1 MYGIPI
7 PPTQA
12 VEPDQLANPAL
23 PPASIGVRRARLL
36 VRRVRG
42 DSLLRNSVY
51 GMATTAAT
59 SALGYLYWIMAARV
73 YPARDVGLGAALVAA
88 MTLAS
93 SFSSL
98 GFGATLVRL
107 LPRRTASRA
116 WSTLL
121 NAGLACGVATG
132 LVAGLMTVLILPM
145 TVHALADPWRRPLM
159 TALLVCGVPLWTA
172 STLLDAAFLSARAAG
187 NILARNTVFSALKAP
202 LLVAPLV
209 VSPHGADGATV
220 IVGSWVL
227 ATALALIAGFVL
239 LRRVKPDYDPLAWR
253 VGADIRVLRG
263 SLAAQQLIDLG
274 GAAPLYL
281 LPLLVT
287 ARLSPAQ
294 NAYFYTTWMIGGLF
308 FAVSPAVA
316 SALFAE
322 AAYVVGDKSV
332 GTAARSALALSAA
345 LLGPVIVLML
355 LRGSLVLGLFGPAY
369 PRYGTV
375 LLALLVI
382 SAVPDAITNIYVGV
396 GRGGARPSHAAA
408 LNLAMAATTLVL
420 AWLLL
425 PILGIAGAG
434 WAWLAAQT
442 AGSVAVGAGVLSRR
456 GQAGDV
462 TLAVSGAPEQNEGTR
477 PLF

>member
-1 MYGIPI
+1 MHGIPVPPPREIKADELARPSI
-7 PPTQA
+7 PRASA
-12 VEPDQLANPAL
+12 VARKVCQLA
-23 PPASIGVRRARLL
+23 RRA
-36 VRRVRG
+36 RG

-51 GMATTAAT
+51 GMTTTAAT
-59 SALGYLYWIMAARV
+59 SALGYLYWIVAARA
-73 YPARDVGLGAALVAA
+73 YPAPDVGLGAALVAA
-88 MTLAS
+88 VTLAS
-93 SFSSL
+93 SLSIL
-98 GFGATLVRL
+98 GLGATLVRL
-107 LPRRTASRA
+107 LPRRPASRA

-121 NAGLACGVATG
+121 NAGLACGLATG
-132 LVAGLMTVLILPM
+132 LIAGLMVVLILP
-145 TVHALADPWRRPLM
+145 VAAPALAGLWRHPLII
-159 TALLVCGVPLWTA
+159 ALILCGVPLWTA
-172 STLLDAAFLSARAAG
+172 SAVLDAVFLSARASG
-187 NILARNTVFSALKAP
+187 NILARNTLFSVLKAT

-227 ATALALIAGFVL
+227 ATALALAAGFVL
-239 LRRVKPDYDPLAWR
+239 LRWVKPDYDPLAWR

-263 SLAAQQLIDLG
+263 SLAAQRLIDLG
-274 GAAPLYL
+274 GAAPMYL

-294 NAYFYTTWMIGGLF
+294 NAYFYTTWMVGGLF

-322 AAYVVGDKSV
+322 AAHVVGDKGI
-332 GTAARSALALSAA
+332 GTAARSALALIAA
-345 LLGPVIVLML
+345 LLGPAIVLML

-382 SAVPDAITNIYVGV
+382 SAIPDAITNVYVGV

-442 AGSVAVGAGVLSRR
+442 AGSVAIGAGVLARRRR
-456 GQAGDV
+456 GA
-462 TLAVSGAPEQNEGTR
+462 
-477 PLF
+477 